1 MPAVADL
8 GTGVVRDYI
17 IRRLG
22 FMLVTLLAITL
33 VSYAMMRLA
42 PGDPIRSQLVG
53 GGAEQGV
60 RSQDRDQSR
69 IEEMLRAKYHL
80 DKPIVVGY
88 AYWLHGVATRF
99 DFGTS
104 IVYDRGA
111 PVTRVILERLPIT
124 LRLNLW
130 SLLLVYLL
138 AVPIGIYSAV
148 RRNHWTER
156 ILSVGLF
163 LLYSLPSFWVG
174 LLLLLFFASD
184 RFFDFFPVTGI
195 EPPAAATWGRS
206 TWAILGL
213 RARHYVLPV
222 ICLSYGGLA
231 GLSRYARVGLLE
243 VLGQDYVRT
252 ARAKGVGETRVVL
265 VHALRNG
272 MIPLITLFA
281 GLLPG
286 LVAGSVVVEYI
297 FSIEGMGSLALQALG
312 SRDYPLMMAIFTMGS
327 CLTLVGILFSDLCY
341 AFVDPRIHYD

>member
-1 MPAVADL
+1 M
-8 GTGVVRDYI
+8 RDYI
-17 IRRLG
+17 IKRLC
-22 FMLVTLLAITL
+22 FMMITLLAITMA
-33 VSYAMMRLA
+33 SYAMMRLA
-42 PGDPIRSQLVG
+42 PGDPVRSQLVG
-53 GGAEQGV
+53 AGADQGV
-60 RSQDRDQSR
+60 RSQDKDRSR
-69 IEEMLRAKYHL
+69 IEEMLRRKYHL

-88 AYWLHGVATRF
+88 VYWLKGVVTRF

-111 PVTRVILERLPIT
+111 PVTRIILERIPVT
-124 LRLNLW
+124 LKLNLW

-138 AVPIGIYSAV
+138 AVPIGIYSAI
-148 RRNHWTER
+148 RRNHWSER
-156 ILSVGLF
+156 LLSLGLF

-184 RFFDFFPVTGI
+184 LFLDIFPVTGL

-206 TWAILGL
+206 TWDILLL

-222 ICLSYGGLA
+222 VCLSYGSLA

-243 VLGQDYVRT
+243 VISQDYIRT
-252 ARAKGVGETRVVL
+252 ARAKGVSEARVIL

-286 LVAGSVVVEYI
+286 LVAGSVIVEYI
-297 FSIEGMGSLALQALG
+297 FSIEGMGSLAIQALG

-327 CLTLVGILFSDLCY
+327 FLTLVGILLSDLCY
-341 AFVDPRIHYD
+341 AVVDPRIHYE

>member
-1 MPAVADL
+1 M
-8 GTGVVRDYI
+8 RDYI
-17 IRRLG
+17 IRRLA
-22 FMLVTLLAITL
+22 FMLITLLAITMT
-33 VSYAMMRLA
+33 SYAMMRLA
-42 PGDPIRSQLVG
+42 PGDPVRSQLVG
-53 GGAEQGV
+53 AGADQGL
-60 RSQDRDQSR
+60 RSQDRDRSR
-69 IEEMLRAKYHL
+69 IEEMLRQKYHL
-80 DKPIVVGY
+80 DKPIAVGY
-88 AYWLHGVATRF
+88 AHWLKGVVTRL

-111 PVTRVILERLPIT
+111 PVTRIILERLPVT

-130 SLLLVYLL
+130 SLLVVYLL

-148 RRNHWTER
+148 RRQHWTER
-156 ILSVGLF
+156 LLSLGLF

-184 RFFDFFPVTGI
+184 RFLDLFPVTGL

-206 TWAILGL
+206 TWEILGL

-231 GLSRYARVGLLE
+231 GLSRYARAGLLE
-243 VLGQDYVRT
+243 VISQDYIRT
-252 ARAKGVGETRVVL
+252 ARAKGVSEARVIL

-272 MIPLITLFA
+272 LIPLITLFA

-286 LVAGSVVVEYI
+286 LVAGSVIVEYI
-297 FSIEGMGSLALQALG
+297 FSIEGMGSLAIQALG

-327 CLTLVGILFSDLCY
+327 FLTLVGILLSDLCY
-341 AFVDPRIHYD
+341 ALVDPRIHYD